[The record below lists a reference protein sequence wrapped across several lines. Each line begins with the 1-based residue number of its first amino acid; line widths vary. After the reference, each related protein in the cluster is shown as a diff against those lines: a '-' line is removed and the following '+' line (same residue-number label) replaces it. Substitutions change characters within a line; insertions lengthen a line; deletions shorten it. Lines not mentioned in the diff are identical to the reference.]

1 MLVAKVQ
8 EFNVEEKCMFG
19 ILDDI
24 IDIITS
30 PLDDVIDILNGLSEG
45 ELREKAILRLG
56 IDAIVGLGTTEI
68 IELLA
73 QSIVDEED

>member
-1 MLVAKVQ
+1 
-8 EFNVEEKCMFG
+8 MFG

>member
-1 MLVAKVQ
+1 
-8 EFNVEEKCMFG
+8 MFG

-24 IDIITS
+24 IDIVIS
-30 PLDDVIDILNGLSEG
+30 PLDDVIDILSGLSEG

-56 IDAIVGLGTTEI
+56 VDAVVGLGTSEI

-73 QSIVDEED
+73 QSIVDED